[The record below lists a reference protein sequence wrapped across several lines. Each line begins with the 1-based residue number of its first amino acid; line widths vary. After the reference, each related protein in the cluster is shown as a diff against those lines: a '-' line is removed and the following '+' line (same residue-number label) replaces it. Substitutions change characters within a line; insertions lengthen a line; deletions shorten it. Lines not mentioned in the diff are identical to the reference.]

1 MRARFHHLR
10 HDERGMSFVFVG
22 IGFFAFLTATTLAID
37 VGMFMA
43 ARNQAQNSADAGALA
58 GAIALGFN
66 NYTDR
71 SPSGPAVQ
79 AAINASHANQ
89 VIGAEVSI
97 GPDDVTFPVAP
108 SGLSN
113 RVMVWVYRT
122 AARDNN
128 AVPTLMGTVFG
139 LNTVDIAATATAEA
153 SPANAMTCVKP
164 FIIPDRWRESTTG
177 QLATQSDTFEMFDNR
192 GRPLPNPDTY
202 VPSGSGYTGYNNEAD
217 RGALLTLRAGN
228 GNNIQPTF
236 YYSLAMGIGLEG
248 GSWGGM
254 TGSDAY
260 AWNIANCN
268 TTIMHR
274 GDLVLQE
281 PGAVVGP
288 TISGVQELMA
298 RDPGAEW
305 DVTNKKVINSAFTGQ
320 SPRVFPIPLYD
331 PIYYAEGKA
340 NGRYADFKVANWIG
354 FFLVDVSNAEI
365 YGRIIPIA
373 GIVDSGS
380 PTFDNSF
387 PIAIRLVQ

>member
-1 MRARFHHLR
+1 MRARFRHLR
-10 HDERGMSFVFVG
+10 HDERGMSMVFVG

-71 SPSGPAVQ
+71 SSTGPAVQ
-79 AAINASHANQ
+79 AAINGAHANQ

-97 GPDDVTFPVAP
+97 GPDDVTFPIAP
-108 SGLSN
+108 SGESN
-113 RVMVWVYRT
+113 RVMVWVRRT
-122 AARDNN
+122 TDRDNP
-128 AVPTLMGTVFG
+128 VPTLMGTVFG

-177 QLATQSDTFEMFDNR
+177 QLATQSDTFEMFDNH
-192 GRPLPNPDTY
+192 GNPLPNPDNY
-202 VPSGSGYTGYNNEAD
+202 VRSGDGYTGYNNEAD
-217 RGALLTLRAGN
+217 RGTLLTLRAGN

-236 YYSLAMGIGLEG
+236 YFSLAMGIGGVEN
-248 GSWGGM
+248 WGGM
-254 TGSDAY
+254 TGAESY
-260 AWNIANCN
+260 SWNIANCN

-281 PGAVVGP
+281 PGAAVGP
-288 TISGVQELMA
+288 TVDGVRQLMA
-298 RDPGAEW
+298 RDPHAEW

-354 FFLVDVSNAEI
+354 FFLVDVSGSEI